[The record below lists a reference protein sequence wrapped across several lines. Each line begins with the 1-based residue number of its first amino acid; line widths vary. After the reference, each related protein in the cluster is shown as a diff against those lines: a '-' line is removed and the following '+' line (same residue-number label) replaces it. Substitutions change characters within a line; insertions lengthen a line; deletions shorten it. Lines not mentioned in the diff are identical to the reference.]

1 MAKIYSNGK
10 SLANTEKM
18 AIVYDYIADHYETC
32 KTLVE
37 DIKEKRMSREDKRMV
52 FSGEQ
57 LSITDKLRY
66 KPLIRRNEEILKEV
80 KDLGPEEFI
89 LGLSSFI
96 DINRK
101 YESEEK
107 VSASMKNL
115 ASFQRRLKEL
125 GFESAFIS
133 DDSSSLNMQLRF
145 EENFITDGEIAD
157 YNVVDPGVFSN
168 LFGDDSQ
175 RLEVQL
181 KDASFVIVKEL
192 DSFRDKESFTE
203 RAYVLSNYPSQN
215 KLKSETKESLFQT
228 EHPLM
233 KDLNQYIQEEDY
245 ADNYKR
251 LYDDRI
257 SFFQDIKLMKKEAK
271 KLGIFERIIQ
281 DVENTDM
288 EELMDRDDLNL
299 LKAIMLKGRTI
310 SNIPKQKENKK

>member
-157 YNVVDPGVFSN
+157 YNVVDPGVF
-168 LFGDDSQ
+168 
-175 RLEVQL
+175 
-181 KDASFVIVKEL
+181 
-192 DSFRDKESFTE
+192 
-203 RAYVLSNYPSQN
+203 
-215 KLKSETKESLFQT
+215 
-228 EHPLM
+228 
-233 KDLNQYIQEEDY
+233 
-245 ADNYKR
+245 
-251 LYDDRI
+251 
-257 SFFQDIKLMKKEAK
+257 
-271 KLGIFERIIQ
+271 
-281 DVENTDM
+281 
-288 EELMDRDDLNL
+288 
-299 LKAIMLKGRTI
+299 
-310 SNIPKQKENKK
+310 